1 LCNPNAMFY
10 QYMVNQP
17 HAYYLRFFL
26 NKNINVMVWNYRGYG
41 QSKGRPNPTNIRKD
55 GETLIRYMRE
65 TLGLTGKIGIYGRSL
80 GGVVTSHLVDKA
92 DFIYADRTFSNFSVL
107 PNRKFF
113 SCLAEYLFKLGS
125 GGWQINSD
133 LSIVH
138 KAHQKI
144 LGFPECHKVIL
155 IEKAD
160 EVVEVHSSLMTG
172 VAREVL
178 GRKNLKAG

>member
-1 LCNPNAMFY
+1 
-10 QYMVNQP
+10 
-17 HAYYLRFFL
+17 
-26 NKNINVMVWNYRGYG
+26 
-41 QSKGRPNPTNIRKD
+41 
-55 GETLIRYMRE
+55 
-65 TLGLTGKIGIYGRSL
+65 
-80 GGVVTSHLVDKA
+80 
-92 DFIYADRTFSNFSVL
+92 
-107 PNRKFF
+107 
-113 SCLAEYLFKLGS
+113 
-125 GGWQINSD
+125 

>member
-1 LCNPNAMFY
+1 M
-10 QYMVNQP
+10 
-17 HAYYLRFFL
+17 R
-26 NKNINVMVWNYRGYG
+26 
-41 QSKGRPNPTNIRKD
+41 D
-55 GETLIRYMRE
+55 TLE
-65 TLGLTGKIGIYGRSL
+65 LTGKIGIYGRSL

-107 PNRKFF
+107 PDRKFF
-113 SCLAEYLFKLGS
+113 SCIAKYLFKIGS

-138 KAHQKI
+138 KSNVKQ
-144 LGFPECHKVIL
+144 LGGIPSCHKVLL

-178 GRKNLKAG
+178 GRKHLKAGQDFYLSRH

>member
-1 LCNPNAMFY
+1 
-10 QYMVNQP
+10 MVNQP

-113 SCLAEYLFKLGS
+113 SCLAEYFFKLGS

-133 LSIVH
+133 LSIVQ
-138 KAHQKI
+138 KAHQKV

>member
-1 LCNPNAMFY
+1 MFY

-92 DFIYADRTFSNFSVL
+92 DFIYADRTQPQILQLSSRVPFQARV
-107 PNRKFF
+107 RW
-113 SCLAEYLFKLGS
+113 LA
-125 GGWQINSD
+125 D
-133 LSIVH
+133 
-138 KAHQKI
+138 
-144 LGFPECHKVIL
+144 
-155 IEKAD
+155 
-160 EVVEVHSSLMTG
+160 
-172 VAREVL
+172 
-178 GRKNLKAG
+178 